1 LCMERLAEAAK
12 GIFNSFTVTKDSPTL
27 LIMKKLKHG
36 VYITAI
42 LNLKDRKPLENYFDL
57 SIAVGIKDIMHVL
70 DTEAHVMSILNPKTI
85 NEYIAKAEEE
95 AVSTAKVYCA
105 MNNAPLCMDLPRYLE
120 LYGFNQFIL
129 DIHERRID
137 RTIFIR
143 VNGQLFMLYQSDD
156 DTIQITHDAK
166 SEKFTHPNIHYKII
180 NYLSEN
186 ANPPPPPPLNQQL
199 LCTLDRIVTNL
210 ITHDGATR

>member
-1 LCMERLAEAAK
+1 MERLAEAAK

-36 VYITAI
+36 VYITAT
-42 LNLKDRKPLENYFDL
+42 LRVKDRKPLEDYFDL
-57 SIAVGIKDIMHVL
+57 SIEAGIKQILHALSTADY
-70 DTEAHVMSILNPKTI
+70 VMSILKPDTI
-85 NEYIAKAEEE
+85 NEYTRNAEKE
-95 AVSTAKVYCA
+95 AVNAAKVYCA

-129 DIHERRID
+129 DIHGRRID
-137 RTIFIR
+137 RTIFIW